1 MEKKET
7 AMKSIVLGILLL
19 LCAGAAVTAGADGLD
34 KSKTGIV
41 NGRVIYEG
49 RDYGPLA
56 LGDTAYRRV
65 LGDFIQETH
74 KQFRQGFI
82 AELVSFGQFYCFE
95 KRNHSERENRSD
107 IVQAAAGKW
116 HQHMRPGSTDEA
128 AMTDAVGELAD
139 QTLCPNGYPNPIQTF
154 AWPGGR

>member
-1 MEKKET
+1 
-7 AMKSIVLGILLL
+7 MKSNLLGIFLLL
-19 LCAGAAVTAGADGLD
+19 WAGATVTTGAEGLD
-34 KSKTGIV
+34 KHQTGIV

-56 LGDTAYRRV
+56 LGDTAFRRA
-65 LGDFIQETH
+65 LGDFIQQTH
-74 KQFRQGFI
+74 TQFRQGFL

-116 HQHMRPGSTDEA
+116 HQHVRAGSTDEA

-139 QTLCPNGYPNPIQTF
+139 QTLCPNGYPNPITTF
-154 AWPGGR
+154 TWPGGR